1 MEMIRKFFRVFYIFF
16 ILFFLIIFSFL
27 FFFNY
32 RMIIKGM
39 KRILNQ
45 LLFLD

>member
-1 MEMIRKFFRVFYIFF
+1 MEMIRKFFSFLYFLYSFF
-16 ILFFLIIFSFL
+16 FNYLFFS